1 MMTGW
6 KNTPSTY
13 GTVSRLFH
21 WSTAL
26 IVLGLLGLGFYMHEV
41 EAGQFK
47 FQLYGLHKSFGILV
61 LTLAALRILW
71 NLGTSRPSA
80 LATHQKWEKFLS
92 KAIHLFLYITL
103 IGMPLSGW
111 IMSSAGQFPVRVFGL
126 FDLPALTGKN
136 PALFDQM
143 REIHEM
149 FAYGLIAALALHIAG
164 ALKHHLIDR
173 DSTLTRMGGNM
184 ALVALG
190 LALLAIPVFFAGGE
204 LFEEEGEHT
213 PNHAAA
219 SAGDHAEDHPDNH
232 VDNPANHHDHNAA
245 APTGWT
251 IIPESSHIGFT
262 FTQYGK
268 PVQGAF
274 TRFDGNIVF
283 DPDNLAGSHAAITID
298 TASFSTGSGER
309 DVQGTGAGWF
319 DTATYPS
326 ATFETESFEH
336 LGSNQYLAKGRL
348 KIRDVEMPLTLP
360 FSLNIEEGDD
370 GLHTAIMH
378 AKTRLNR
385 LDFGIG
391 QGGDANLQAVENEV
405 EIEIEVTAT
414 QR

>member
-111 IMSSAGQFPVRVFGL
+111 IMSSAGQFPMRVFGL

-143 REIHEM
+143 REIHET

-204 LFEEEGEHT
+204 LFEEEEAPVNNT
-213 PNHAAA
+213 SAAT
-219 SAGDHAEDHPDNH
+219 
-232 VDNPANHHDHNAA
+232 A
-245 APTGWT
+245 APASHDLAPATGHNWQ
-251 IIPESSHIGFT
+251 IIPASSHISFT
-262 FTQYGK
+262 FIQYGK
-268 PVQGAF
+268 RVQGAF
-274 TRFDGNIVF
+274 TRFDGDIVF

-298 TASFSTGSGER
+298 TANFSTGSGER
-309 DVQGTGAGWF
+309 DAQGTGAGWF

-370 GLHTAIMH
+370 GLHTATMR